1 MIIEL
6 LVFALV
12 ILVPF
17 PVGFAL
23 AHLRPASKNLRNAAW
38 AALPACLP
46 FFGFAL
52 WITLTQDM
60 SCDVEPCEN
69 MAPVWAMALY
79 VLGVVTA
86 VTGYGIGLLGDAY
99 ARNRAKKK
107 AGE

>member
-1 MIIEL
+1 MLIEL
-6 LVFALV
+6 LVFALA

-17 PVGFAL
+17 PIGYAL
-23 AHLRPASKNLRNAAW
+23 AHFRPQSRKFRNAAI

-46 FFGFAL
+46 FFGFAI

-79 VLGVVTA
+79 ILGIVTA
-86 VTGYGIGLLGDAY
+86 VTGFGGGLIGDTM
-99 ARNRAKKK
+99 ARNK
-107 AGE
+107 AMKGGE